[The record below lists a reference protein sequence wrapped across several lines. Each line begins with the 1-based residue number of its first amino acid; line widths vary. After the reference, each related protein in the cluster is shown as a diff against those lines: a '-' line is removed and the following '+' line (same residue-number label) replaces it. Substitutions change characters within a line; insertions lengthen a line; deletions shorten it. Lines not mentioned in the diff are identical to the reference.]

1 MSDGYDTMQEK
12 YFGSA
17 KEFLRKHKWSTKEAE
32 ELIRI
37 IKGNTLR

>member
-1 MSDGYDTMQEK
+1 MIQCK
-12 YFGSA
+12 KNIFSA
-17 KEFLRKHKWSTKEAE
+17 KEFLQKHKWSTKEAE